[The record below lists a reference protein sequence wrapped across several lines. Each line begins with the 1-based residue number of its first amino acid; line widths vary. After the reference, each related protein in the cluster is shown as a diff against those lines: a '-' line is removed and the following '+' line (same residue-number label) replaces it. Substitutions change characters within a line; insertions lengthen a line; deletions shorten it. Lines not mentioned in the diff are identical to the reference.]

1 MQTQYTFMV
10 NIACRLAHFLESSWP
25 WIENEWIWKQIIWV
39 KCQVFPFLSYLVVNG
54 ELILKWIGN
63 MMLLH
68 GNAQSVNHP
77 SQVSKHSLYNYCWEW
92 KIITHLP
99 WRLHSCNKC
108 KVSATSFLRE
118 LFCASCNFLKMNKV
132 IKRSG

>member
-1 MQTQYTFMV
+1 MV
-10 NIACRLAHFLESSWP
+10 NIACRLTPFLEKLLALT
-25 WIENEWIWKQIIWV
+25 WKWMV
-39 KCQVFPFLSYLVVNG
+39 MKADNLSKMPSPFLSYLVVNG
-54 ELILKWIGN
+54 ELILKWISN

-118 LFCASCNFLKMNKV
+118 LFCTSCNFLKMNKV
-132 IKRSG
+132 IKKSG